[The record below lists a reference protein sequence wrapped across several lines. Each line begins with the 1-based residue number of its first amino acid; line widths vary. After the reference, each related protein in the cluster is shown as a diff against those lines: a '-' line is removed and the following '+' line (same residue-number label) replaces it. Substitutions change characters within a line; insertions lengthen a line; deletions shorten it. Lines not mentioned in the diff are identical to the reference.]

1 MNDTAV
7 QVAYD
12 LQALK
17 SEENLIRQRLAS
29 NLTKQAEIASWLF
42 QNKHDLWVGNKVKFN
57 NGLTPYYGV
66 IHLILT
72 PLISPKFEV
81 LLLKRDGTLGK
92 RTFVLFDH
100 NLKTVEKLKEFPK
113 W

>member
-1 MNDTAV
+1 MNDIAV

-42 QNKHDLWVGNKVKFN
+42 QNTNDLWVGDKVKFN
-57 NGLTPYYGV
+57 MGLATYYVV

-72 PLISPKFEV
+72 PLIIPKFEV
-81 LLLKRDGTLGK
+81 LLLKKDWTLGK

-100 NLKTVEKLKEFPK
+100 NLKTVERLKEFPK